1 MSANAIYRC
10 ILPLD
15 QYICRPGWEETKQ
28 SKGSCL
34 RKQRDDLFFL
44 FFLLFGSSY
53 NLRSRESNTRLI
65 NFSEK
70 YHYLKLVPLL
80 DFFNVEEIT
89 CYGRTPLIKGAFHS
103 TQNSGKFVCYIKWN
117 GQISV
122 WSDRNI
128 RDQLW
133 WWSTL
138 TGLIISDSR
147 TEMSLSIWH
156 NSCPQYRSFI
166 SLFQERLDFEQSLFC
181 SKILKRQ
188 YLSKRVARF
197 ANLPPRNSRYLAVK
211 ILSLT
216 NARNQNVP
224 FHWARKISEIS
235 NRNFCWTESA

>member
-1 MSANAIYRC
+1 MGNKLLISANAIYRC

-65 NFSEK
+65 NFSRK
-70 YHYLKLVPLL
+70 ISLLKIGPPPPL
-80 DFFNVEEIT
+80 DFFNVGEIT
-89 CYGRTPLIKGAFHS
+89 CHGGTPLIKGAFHS
-103 TQNSGKFVCYIKWN
+103 TQNSGNFVCYIKWN

-133 WWSTL
+133 WCSTL
-138 TGLIISDSR
+138 TGLVISDSR

-166 SLFQERLDFEQSLFC
+166 SLFQERLVFEQSLFC
-181 SKILKRQ
+181 SKIFKRQ
-188 YLSKRVARF
+188 YLSSRVALRTCALATRATSLLNDPLAYRF
-197 ANLPPRNSRYLAVK
+197 SSKRELLAV
-211 ILSLT
+211 
-216 NARNQNVP
+216 
-224 FHWARKISEIS
+224 
-235 NRNFCWTESA
+235 

>member
-1 MSANAIYRC
+1 MLQWNSI
-10 ILPLD
+10 D
-15 QYICRPGWEETKQ
+15 QGLFPFNTKFRKFRMLHQMERTNFGLVRPE
-28 SKGSCL
+28 
-34 RKQRDDLFFL
+34 
-44 FFLLFGSSY
+44 Y
-53 NLRSRESNTRLI
+53 
-65 NFSEK
+65 
-70 YHYLKLVPLL
+70 
-80 DFFNVEEIT
+80 
-89 CYGRTPLIKGAFHS
+89 
-103 TQNSGKFVCYIKWN
+103 
-117 GQISV
+117 SV
-122 WSDRNI
+122 
-128 RDQLW
+128 
-133 WWSTL
+133 
-138 TGLIISDSR
+138 ISDSQ
-147 TEMSLSIWH
+147 TEMSLSIWR